1 MKIFY
6 GSTDNK
12 IDISVIAY
20 SKCMKESIIFIP
32 GTDKEKIEL
41 FGPSKEHSIILNNI
55 EYNNLSLFIDTATSK
70 IYTSNIPDYILT
82 AFNIN
87 IYKYKLDSLHNKLN
101 LNYGLFKDEYP
112 EQLMSITYLTGKEK
126 VLEIGGN
133 IGRNSLIIGSIINNY
148 NFVSLETHS
157 EIYKQL
163 IHNRDI
169 NNMKFNIE
177 NSALS
182 KRKLIQKGWETIPSD
197 TLLDG
202 YINVN
207 TISFVEL
214 SQKYNIEFD
223 TLILDC
229 EGAFYYILMDM
240 PEILNNIQL
249 IIMENDYTNLH
260 HKQYIDSILTK
271 QFHIIHS
278 EGGGWGPCSENFYE
292 VWKRN
297 KDI

>member
-6 GSTDNK
+6 GSLDNK
-12 IDISVIAY
+12 IDISVAVY
-20 SKCMKESIIFIP
+20 SKCMKETVIFIP
-32 GTDKEKIEL
+32 GTEKEKITL
-41 FGPSKEHSIILNNI
+41 FGYGPSKDNSIIVNNI
-55 EYNNLSLFIDTATSK
+55 EYNNLPLFIDTATNK
-70 IYTSNIPDYILT
+70 TYTSNIPDYILI
-82 AFNIN
+82 AYNIN
-87 IYKYKLDSLHNKLN
+87 VHKYKLGYLHNKLK

-112 EQLMSITYLTGKEK
+112 EQLMSITYLTGTEK

-133 IGRNSLIIGSIINNY
+133 IGRNSLIIGSIVNNK

-163 IHNRDI
+163 QQNRDS
-169 NNMKFNIE
+169 NRMTFNIE

-182 KRKLIQKGWETIPSD
+182 KRKLIQKGWETIPCD

-207 TISFVEL
+207 TIIFSEL
-214 SQKYNIEFD
+214 KQKYDIDFD

-240 PEILNNIQL
+240 PEILDNIQL
-249 IIMENDYTNLH
+249 IIMENDYNDLD
-260 HKQYIDSILTK
+260 HKLYIDSILTK
-271 QFHIIHS
+271 DFHIEHS
-278 EGGGWGPCSENFYE
+278 EGGGWGPCSGNFYE

-297 KDI
+297 I